1 MLRVRRVLL
10 PVLLA
15 EEVRARNVAAQPL
28 HEQLLYAPVVLRD
41 NIAVPA
47 LALGKYPVRLHHQ
60 LRRLALRGGDM
71 FKNISVEFT
80 AHLDITPF
88 YIAFLLKRQYSSK
101 SSSFFSKPDA
111 LHTRS

>member
-15 EEVRARNVAAQPL
+15 EEVRARNVPAQPL

-41 NIAVPA
+41 DITVPG

-60 LRRLALRGGDM
+60 LRRFALCGGDM
-71 FKNISVEFT
+71 VK
-80 AHLDITPF
+80 DID
-88 YIAFLLKRQYSSK
+88 IV
-101 SSSFFSKPDA
+101 FFRHSCPSCAPWCSD
-111 LHTRS
+111 SG

>member
-15 EEVRARNVAAQPL
+15 EEVRARNVPAQPL

-41 NIAVPA
+41 DITVPG

-60 LRRLALRGGDM
+60 LRRFALRGGDIVKNLSVKFAVHSDKNSVLHCFSSEKAVFFQVVLFL
-71 FKNISVEFT
+71 FK
-80 AHLDITPF
+80 A
-88 YIAFLLKRQYSSK
+88 
-101 SSSFFSKPDA
+101 
-111 LHTRS
+111 